1 MRVLLLG
8 LAGFSVLGAFACSDD
23 SDDGGFAGGIAVAG
37 SGGAPGAGTAGGGG
51 SAGSA
56 SGSAGTSA
64 AAPGGASSGG
74 SGSELGIGGNVE
86 LQPGAGAGGDDGNG
100 SGAVAG
106 DAGTP
111 PVTAALCPAGPF
123 AANPLEGA
131 AEPEIVCDGMAF
143 TEGPVWFAER
153 NQLFFSDFQLGNA
166 AANGNGLIW
175 SYTPGG
181 ECEQFIENAGTNGL
195 VIGPGGGLL
204 GARHFDQT
212 LTTFDLETREPTVF
226 LADNDGL
233 AFNSPNDIAVR
244 SDGNIYFTDPDFLRG
259 NRMQEQPTR
268 SYRLDPSGALSV
280 ITENGNTN
288 GITLSP
294 DESKLYL
301 STFGGG
307 ASIVVF
313 DVDASGALSNQQPFA
328 PVGSDGMAVDCAG
341 NLYITQG
348 GVQVFNPDGEPIG
361 TIDAPGAANVAFG
374 GPDRRTLFI
383 TATNTLR
390 AVELAIPGL
399 PY

>member
-1 MRVLLLG
+1 MFG
-8 LAGFSVLGAFACSDD
+8 LSCLSVLGLLACSDE
-23 SDDGGFAGGIAVAG
+23 SDADGAGGASLVTA
-37 SGGAPGAGTAGGGG
+37 GAGGTATAAAGAGGG
-51 SAGSA
+51 SAG
-56 SGSAGTSA
+56 TA
-64 AAPGGASSGG
+64 AAPQGGASSGG
-74 SGSELGIGGNVE
+74 SGSELGLGGDVSLE
-86 LQPGAGAGGDDGNG
+86 PSAGAGGGDGEG
-100 SGAVAG
+100 DGAATPDSGA
-106 DAGTP
+106 P
-111 PVTAALCPAGPF
+111 PVVSPVCPAGPF

-131 AEPEIVCDGMAF
+131 AAPATVCDGMTF

-175 SYTPGG
+175 SFTPGG
-181 ECEQFIENAGTNGL
+181 ECEPFIENAGTNGL
-195 VIGPGGGLL
+195 AIGPDGNLL

-212 LTTFDLETREPTVF
+212 LTSFDLDTLEPTVF

-244 SDGNIYFTDPDFLRG
+244 SDGNLYFTDPDFLRG
-259 NRMQEQPTR
+259 NRTEQQPTR
-268 SYRLDPSGALSV
+268 AYRLDPGGALTAIS
-280 ITENGNTN
+280 EGGNTN

-307 ASIVVF
+307 GSIVVF

-348 GVQVFNPDGEPIG
+348 GVQVFSPDGEQLGSIN
-361 TIDAPGAANVAFG
+361 APGAANVAFG

>member
-1 MRVLLLG
+1 MFG
-8 LAGFSVLGAFACSDD
+8 LSCLSVLGLLACSDE
-23 SDDGGFAGGIAVAG
+23 SDDGGAGGVSLG
-37 SGGAPGAGTAGGGG
+37 SAGTGGTATAAAGAGGG
-51 SAGSA
+51 SAGT
-56 SGSAGTSA
+56 AG
-64 AAPGGASSGG
+64 APQGGASSGG
-74 SGSELGIGGNVE
+74 SGSELGVGGNVSLE
-86 LQPGAGAGGDDGNG
+86 PSAGAGGGDGEG
-100 SGAVAG
+100 GGAAAPDSGA
-106 DAGTP
+106 P
-111 PVTAALCPAGPF
+111 PVVGSVCPAGPF

-131 AEPEIVCDGMAF
+131 AAPATVCDGMSF

-175 SYTPGG
+175 SFTPGG
-181 ECEQFIENAGTNGL
+181 ECERFIEDAGTNGL
-195 VIGPGGGLL
+195 AIGPDGNLL

-212 LTTFDLETREPTVF
+212 LTSFDLDTLEPTVF
-226 LADNDGL
+226 LADNGGL

-244 SDGNIYFTDPDFLRG
+244 SDGNLYFTDPDFLLL
-259 NRMQEQPTR
+259 NRASQQPTR
-268 SYRLDPSGALSV
+268 AYRLDPDGALTAIS
-280 ITENGNTN
+280 EGGNTN

-307 ASIVVF
+307 GSIVVF

-328 PVGSDGMAVDCAG
+328 PVGSDGMVVDCAG

-348 GVQVFNPDGEPIG
+348 GVQVFSPDGEQLGLIN
-361 TIDAPGAANVAFG
+361 APGAANVAFG

-383 TATNTLR
+383 TATTTLR